1 MFNKPGGGGSIFSQ
15 GQGQGQGQGQTVNIF
30 NKPQGGTQGGG
41 LFSQGQGQTGGQQ
54 RNHCLI

>member
-1 MFNKPGGGGSIFSQ
+1 MFNKPGGGGSIFS
-15 GQGQGQGQGQTVNIF
+15 QGQGQGQGQTVNIF